1 MDMRIEQPDSL
12 VLKIVLK
19 YSDTSE
25 PHASDSSKDNR
36 VRAGSLVPIFNME
49 TVTRQLPSFRNSC
62 SKNSDD

>member
-25 PHASDSSKDNR
+25 PHASDSSKDSR
-36 VRAGSLVPIFNME
+36 VRAWESGADL
-49 TVTRQLPSFRNSC
+49 
-62 SKNSDD
+62 